1 MGSCR
6 ISRSGRATGVNVVPV
21 CRSCPPG
28 LPPVFFRSD
37 RFQAAACPALRSTA
51 AWRSSAA
58 PASAGLAA
66 MDNPVV
72 HFEIL
77 GSDGIKLIDFYR
89 GVFEYDKAM
98 RKVVGPRI
106 TANVNT

>member
-1 MGSCR
+1 
-6 ISRSGRATGVNVVPV
+6 
-21 CRSCPPG
+21 
-28 LPPVFFRSD
+28 
-37 RFQAAACPALRSTA
+37 
-51 AWRSSAA
+51 
-58 PASAGLAA
+58 

-89 GVFEYDKAM
+89 GVFEYDNAM

-106 TANVNT
+106 MDNVNT